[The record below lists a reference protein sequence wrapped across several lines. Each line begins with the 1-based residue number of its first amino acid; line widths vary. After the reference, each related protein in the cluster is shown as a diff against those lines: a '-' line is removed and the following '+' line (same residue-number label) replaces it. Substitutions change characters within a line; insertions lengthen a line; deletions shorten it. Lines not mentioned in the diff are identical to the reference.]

1 VSYWLQG
8 NRYIVDSIFDK
19 AILVARRLQPRSRHH
34 SKREIKMRIL
44 LITLL
49 CACLGACA
57 FQPLTRDNPFASL
70 DEKIATDTVDQLARL
85 YPPAKTQFSL
95 VVSDPE
101 SFGALLADRLRAK
114 GYALSEK
121 AEERSRIMPPDT
133 FGAVFSPKPADGS
146 NMPAQ
151 SLAAE
156 PGIELRYVLNHSGK
170 DFSRI
175 TMVIGRAVLARAYL
189 IENDAIV
196 PAGAWT
202 FKE

>member
-1 VSYWLQG
+1 M
-8 NRYIVDSIFDK
+8 
-19 AILVARRLQPRSRHH
+19 H
-34 SKREIKMRIL
+34 IL

-57 FQPLTRDNPFASL
+57 FQPLTKDNPFAAL
-70 DEKIATDTVDQLARL
+70 DEKIATDTVSQLARL

-133 FGAVFSPKPADGS
+133 FAAVFSPKPADSS
-146 NMPAQ
+146 NMPTK

-156 PGIELRYVLNHSGK
+156 PDIELRYVLNHSGK

-175 TMVIGRAVLARAYL
+175 TMVIGRAVLVRAYM
-189 IENDAIV
+189 IENGAIV
-196 PAGAWT
+196 PAEAWT